1 LPRAIDVPERIRH
14 EIVAGVLPFGG
25 RVTIDELASR
35 YGVSHMPVREA
46 LRELRGEGL
55 VIMEPNRG
63 ASIRPVDR
71 KFVTDL
77 FEIRSAL
84 EIMLSRRAA
93 RLFKP
98 AEADALERIEDQL
111 ERDVAAQDWD
121 AVLASNR
128 RFHQL
133 VNRVADNPDAVA
145 LVDRHWL
152 LIAALWQRYGYGS
165 ERFTGVASDH
175 RHLIK
180 CFRENDSEG
189 AAVLM
194 GAHVLKACQELLDRM
209 GPAVPALV
217 RRAG

>member
-1 LPRAIDVPERIRH
+1 LSRAINVPERIRH

-55 VIMEPNRG
+55 VLIEPNRG
-63 ASIRPVDR
+63 ARIRPVDR
-71 KFVTDL
+71 KFVADL
-77 FEIRSAL
+77 FETRSAL

-93 RLFKP
+93 RRFQP
-98 AEADALERIEDQL
+98 VDADMLEQIEEQL
-111 ERDVAAQDWD
+111 ESQVAAGDWD

-152 LIAALWQRYGYGS
+152 LIAALWQRYGYGP
-165 ERFTGVASDH
+165 ERFSGVASDH
-175 RHLIK
+175 HHLIK
-180 CFRENDSEG
+180 CFRDNDSEG
-189 AAVLM
+189 AAMLM

-209 GPAVPALV
+209 KAAVSTVAAV
-217 RRAG
+217 A